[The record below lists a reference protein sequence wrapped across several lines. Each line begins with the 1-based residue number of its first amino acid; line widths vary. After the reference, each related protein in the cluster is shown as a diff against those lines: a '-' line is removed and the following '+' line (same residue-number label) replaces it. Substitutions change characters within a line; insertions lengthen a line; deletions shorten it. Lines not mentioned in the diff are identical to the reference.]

1 MMLKPFHVG
10 DYIIEGGGNEGIVQQ
25 ISVFYTKLATYDNQ
39 IILIPN
45 GNLANSS
52 LTNVTDEA
60 ERRVDLKVG
69 ISYDSDI
76 RRTES
81 SAGNC
86 EEKPVCASGAGDHSQ
101 RRRTGRQQCCPCCGS
116 GRRRKTTGR
125 RAIRCWRIS
134 NTASMKRASQVHS
147 VSADGCTSGV
157 RDLTCKKIHV

>member
-1 MMLKPFHVG
+1 MSE
-10 DYIIEGGGNEGIVQQ
+10 IISSKGGGNEGIVQQ

-76 RRTES
+76 R
-81 SAGNC
+81 SARKAVQEIAKKNPYVLP
-86 EEKPVCASGAGDHSQ
+86 ERGDHSQ
-101 RRRTGRQQCCPCCGS
+101 RRRTGRQQCCP
-116 GRRRKTTGR
+116 
-125 RAIRCWRIS
+125 
-134 NTASMKRASQVHS
+134 
-147 VSADGCTSGV
+147 
-157 RDLTCKKIHV
+157 LL